1 MLIDVRDLAKFY
13 GETPVFSALSFTVA
27 AGETI
32 AVVGPSGCGKST
44 LLNCLGGLDRPT
56 SGQVLF
62 DGRDLST
69 LNDHALAALRAASI
83 GFVFQDHHLLPQL
96 SALENVLLPTLALSR
111 RLNEGQQPNKAQR
124 PNEAQV
130 RASARELLAKVG
142 LTGKEDRRPAQLS
155 GGERQRV
162 ALARALINQPK
173 IILADEPTG
182 ALDVANAMTVA
193 EVLLSLNESAGTAL
207 IVVTHSSALAARMSR
222 QIHLANSVTV

>member
-1 MLIDVRDLAKFY
+1 MLIEVRDLAKSY
-13 GETPVFSALSFTVA
+13 GDASVFSALSFTVA
-27 AGETI
+27 AGETV

-56 SGQVLF
+56 SGQVQF

-69 LNDHALAALRAASI
+69 LDDHALAALRASSI

-96 SALENVLLPTLALSR
+96 SALENVLLPTLAL
-111 RLNEGQQPNKAQR
+111 AQR
-124 PNEAQV
+124 PNETQV
-130 RASARELLAKVG
+130 RASAKELLAKVG
-142 LTGKEDRRPAQLS
+142 LAGKEDRRPAQLS

-162 ALARALINQPK
+162 ALARALINHPK

-182 ALDVANAMTVA
+182 ALDVANAATVA
-193 EVLLSLNESAGTAL
+193 EVLLSLNQRAGTAL

-222 QIHLANSVTV
+222 QIHLANAVTV